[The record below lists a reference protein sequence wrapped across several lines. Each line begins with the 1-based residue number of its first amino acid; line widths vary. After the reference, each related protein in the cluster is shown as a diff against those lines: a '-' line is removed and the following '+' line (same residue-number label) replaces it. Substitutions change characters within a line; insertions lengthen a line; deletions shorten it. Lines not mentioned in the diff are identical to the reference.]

1 MVQLFK
7 NSTSSLYTTYLLYRI
22 FLILNVIIISLI
34 LRSLDLPRVSL
45 KLGPTLKADNIK
57 EGDDVYFECSIKA
70 KPKAYKIEWKF
81 NVSNICKVTDPTTFK
96 WNGEIGLMVTSYQ
109 CVAI

>member
-1 MVQLFK
+1 MEVIY
-7 NSTSSLYTTYLLYRI
+7 SLTFQHGPVI
-22 FLILNVIIISLI
+22 QELNIIIIYYIPSLSHI
-34 LRSLDLPRVSL
+34 FNLECYYYFSHSTLLLDLPRVSL

-81 NVSNICKVTDPTTFK
+81 NVSKISVKLRILPHLHGT
-96 WNGEIGLMVTSYQ
+96 Q
-109 CVAI
+109 